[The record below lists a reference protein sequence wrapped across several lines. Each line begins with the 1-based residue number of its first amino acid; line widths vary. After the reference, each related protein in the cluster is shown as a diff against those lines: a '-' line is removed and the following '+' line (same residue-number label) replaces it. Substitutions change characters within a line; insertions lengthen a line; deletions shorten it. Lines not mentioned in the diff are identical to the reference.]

1 MPADATPADHPTAA
15 ATAAPAPA
23 PASDTRPAAQAR
35 AKRAGDVLI
44 QVIDQWPEH
53 PTWKRWLFRVWDK
66 RTRDRINGTFDDGEK
81 AKGWEWAEH
90 QRALL
95 NQGRTSA
102 GPVLFEAVGAR
113 FVQDLERIGRKAS
126 HIAEYQ
132 RLVAAV
138 VAAGAVNMRD
148 DGFAR
153 KVADWIATA
162 PCFHKGAAKRLAAAQ
177 LRFDGAAERH
187 AAALANVQTPVPG
200 DARHPRVAANRL
212 AKAERRLA
220 AERRRL
226 EREAAAATEARQP
239 NAKTKNRWLVMLK
252 SVAKSAK
259 QFGVLDNPLTPIRPF
274 KEDDTVKTALR
285 VDELRAM
292 VSDERAGDDYF
303 RQACTLVYG
312 GVRTDEAAHIR
323 KEWIDREAGTIHI
336 RVIRD
341 AKGKVVWAPKGNKER
356 VIPILAEYGELLDR
370 WLADDVAAGG
380 SATTGWLISAAG
392 LRRLEDKGHWL
403 AFREYLGRCGI
414 DAAARDLSPHCTR
427 HTWTAI
433 RLATGVSPNRLKRQL
448 GHKKLETTDIYAE
461 GEALFEKVVKDWP
474 RGELVLRHA
483 PIAGTQAPAAGFV
496 LDCDRDPRE
505 VLDLFVARGGRL
517 DQLAAAADVPAAV
530 LRTWMIDGIPD
541 AVRQYLAV
549 MAASAR
555 LAAAAAAPSP
565 KPLIAA
571 AAALA
576 APSTATR
583 ESR

>member
-1 MPADATPADHPTAA
+1 MSSSPQIAAAEPTPAADA
-15 ATAAPAPA
+15 
-23 PASDTRPAAQAR
+23 RPAAKAR
-35 AKRAGDVLI
+35 GQDTLI
-44 QVIDQWPEH
+44 QCIDQWPEH

-66 RTRDRINGTFDDGEK
+66 RTRQRISESFPDGEK

-148 DGFAR
+148 EGFAR

-162 PCFHKGAAKRLAAAQ
+162 RCFHQGAAKRLAAAQ
-177 LRFDGAAERH
+177 ERFAGAAQRH
-187 AAALANVQTPVPG
+187 REALANAQAPG
-200 DARHPRVAANRL
+200 DARHPRVAAIRL
-212 AKAERRLA
+212 AKAERRLQ
-220 AERRRL
+220 AEQRRL
-226 EREAAAATEARQP
+226 DRELAAAADARQP

-252 SVAKSAK
+252 SVAKSAR

-292 VSDERAGDDYF
+292 VSDDRAGDDYF

-380 SATTGWLISAAG
+380 SATSGWLISAAG

-433 RLATGVSPNRLKRQL
+433 RLATGVSPNRLRRQL

-474 RGELVLRHA
+474 RGELCLRRRPGA
-483 PIAGTQAPAAGFV
+483 SATAAGGFL

-517 DQLAAAADVPAAV
+517 DHLAATAGVPAAV

-541 AVRQYLAV
+541 AVQQYLAV

-555 LAAAAAAPSP
+555 LAAAAAATKPQ
-565 KPLIAA
+565 PLIAA
-571 AAALA
+571 TQALA
-576 APSTATR
+576 APLTATTKT
-583 ESR
+583 S